1 MAPFGQIVKVMDVA
15 KEAKLNMVNAYTK
28 ETGKP

>member
-1 MAPFGQIVKVMDVA
+1 MAPFGQVVKVMDVA
-15 KEAKLNMVNAYTK
+15 KEANLKVVNAYTK